1 MSNMSYCR
9 FQNTLRDLQ
18 DCNYALDEAINGN
31 EEDKLSRE
39 EAGALVEMIGVM
51 EEILETMGYS
61 LGDLSTEAIT
71 SMEDLKELRP
81 EILDF

>member
-1 MSNMSYCR
+1 MSYCR

-39 EAGALVEMIGVM
+39 EAKALIEMADACEELLEFLGYVVES
-51 EEILETMGYS
+51 EE
-61 LGDLSTEAIT
+61 APIT
-71 SMEDLKELRP
+71 SIEALKENKP